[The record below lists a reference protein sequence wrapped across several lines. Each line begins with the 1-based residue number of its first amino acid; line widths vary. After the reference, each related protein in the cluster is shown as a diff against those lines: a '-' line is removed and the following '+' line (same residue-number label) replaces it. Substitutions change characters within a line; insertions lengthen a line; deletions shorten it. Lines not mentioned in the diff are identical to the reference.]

1 MVILLIIA
9 GILIILGIIGSILPG
24 IPGPFLSFLGL
35 IFLAIAK
42 GTGEV
47 SILSLLIFGIL
58 MAILIMIDFV
68 SPYLG
73 ARIFGASKQG
83 TRGSVAGGIFGLVV
97 SSPFWA
103 FFGSLAGTF
112 LGEIHS
118 GKNLVQA
125 LRTGIK
131 TFIFGIFVI
140 IFQFIYS
147 LIAAIYFFIKIF

>member
-9 GILIILGIIGSILPG
+9 GILIILGIIGSIVPG

-42 GTGEV
+42 NGAV
-47 SILSLLIFGIL
+47 SFASLVIFGIL

-73 ARIFGASKQG
+73 AKLFGASKQG
-83 TRGSVAGGIFGLVV
+83 TRGSIAGGILGIII

-103 FFGSLAGTF
+103 FLGSLAGTF
-112 LGEIHS
+112 LGEIRS
-118 GKNLVQA
+118 GKNLRQA
-125 LRTGIK
+125 FRTSIK
-131 TFIFGIFVI
+131 TFIFGIFII